1 MISDTVEVVDAMRY
15 LFSLVVLISVS
26 TVVIA
31 VLYYVVR
38 GCRAVLH
45 YASRRWWRW

>member
-1 MISDTVEVVDAMRY
+1 MLPETIEIVDAVRY
-15 LFSLVVLISVS
+15 LVAGVLLISLS
-26 TVVIA
+26 TAVIA